1 MEIVL
6 YYPPI
11 DVALLHVGHAAH
23 CSLLTSWKNVFHFNK
38 FKINMIFFQ
47 KVITGSGFGLVKPCD
62 VVQYILLYVFDYL
75 YLETI
80 VSVVS
85 TSRFDRY
92 LYPFIVK

>member
-1 MEIVL
+1 
-6 YYPPI
+6 
-11 DVALLHVGHAAH
+11 
-23 CSLLTSWKNVFHFNK
+23 
-38 FKINMIFFQ
+38 MIFFQ
-47 KVITGSGFGLVKPCD
+47 KDITRSGFGLVKPCD